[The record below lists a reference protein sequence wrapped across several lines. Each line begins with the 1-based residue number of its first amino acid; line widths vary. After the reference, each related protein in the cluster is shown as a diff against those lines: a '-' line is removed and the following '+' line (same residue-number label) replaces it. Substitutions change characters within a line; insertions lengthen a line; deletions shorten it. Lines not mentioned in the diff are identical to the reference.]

1 MYLYNCLDLTSLPA
15 KPEVVINWAFKNKF
29 FDPGLAHKAAFMD
42 QKGCKRV
49 PIFTYSRLF

>member
-1 MYLYNCLDLTSLPA
+1 MYLYNCLDLASLPA

-29 FDPGLAHKAAFMD
+29 FDPGLAHKGAFMD